1 MKSFVFFQDEILS
14 ILMMIKN
21 NKIEITNEL
30 SFYKNSLIVKD
41 RLKYSL

>member
-41 RLKYSL
+41 TVD